1 MVSLD
6 IHPMS
11 IEQLCT
17 SLQVG
22 KQVLSQWFPNIL
34 PQGLNEP
41 IFSTE
46 LKLEEHRRPQS
57 ERDSRGAPTPVL
69 STLHTTSQPN
79 CEPQNSTVL
88 YNYEVNE
95 AS

>member
-1 MVSLD
+1 MD
-6 IHPMS
+6 MHPMS
-11 IEQLCT
+11 IVQLCT

-22 KQVLSQWFPNIL
+22 KHVLSRWFPNIL

-46 LKLEEHRRPQS
+46 LKLEEQWRPQA
-57 ERDSRGAPTPVL
+57 EHGNRDAMAPVL